1 MRNHEVTQR
10 HPLLDEHGSLK
21 EAGWS
26 RSLLQ
31 EYRRED
37 IKVKRWRIKEWD
49 YYLIL
54 NDFYGVAFTIS
65 DDGYIGLQSVSLLDF
80 KKGWEHTETI
90 LNAFPMGK
98 LKLPTSSESGSCR
111 YRDKRLDMEFQVM
124 KGKRILRCDFQNFY
138 EGKPFHCEITL
149 HQPDMDSMVI
159 ATPGT
164 GETET
169 ALWKEN
175 CLASMSAT
183 ALAIRQRPV
192 KIYCCMMVLH
202 TSWRMLPSTYR
213 RTAISSLG
221 VLHPATHA
229 LKCPF
234 DRFLIVVR
242 KQVRSSL

>member
-37 IKVKRWRIKEWD
+37 IKAKRWRIKEWD

-124 KGKRILRCDFQNFY
+124 KANAFFA
-138 EGKPFHCEITL
+138 
-149 HQPDMDSMVI
+149 VI
-159 ATPGT
+159 S
-164 GETET
+164 E
-169 ALWKEN
+169 L
-175 CLASMSAT
+175 L
-183 ALAIRQRPV
+183 
-192 KIYCCMMVLH
+192 
-202 TSWRMLPSTYR
+202 
-213 RTAISSLG
+213 
-221 VLHPATHA
+221 
-229 LKCPF
+229 
-234 DRFLIVVR
+234 
-242 KQVRSSL
+242 